1 MNKTALIITTI
12 AALSAVTSV
21 HAEDSYQQR
30 VLFNPSENQLDAESR
45 GHIMIYDGM
54 QLSEVNRAMDEH
66 YDRIENMMFV
76 RTVIP
81 IEFGDDEVE
90 EDGCD

>member
-1 MNKTALIITTI
+1 MLKTTVIIAAITALIAIK
-12 AALSAVTSV
+12 SAQ
-21 HAEDSYQQR
+21 AEDTYQYR
-30 VLFNPSENQLDAESR
+30 VLFTPSENQLEAESR

-54 QLSEVNRAMDEH
+54 QLSEVNLAMDEH

-81 IEFGDDEVE
+81 VEFGDDEIE

>member
-1 MNKTALIITTI
+1 MNKTALVITTI

-21 HAEDSYQQR
+21 HAEDTYQQR
-30 VLFNPSENQLDAESR
+30 VLFNPSENQLEAESR
-45 GHIMIYDGM
+45 GHIMIYDG
-54 QLSEVNRAMDEH
+54 LALEEVNRAMDEH

-81 IEFGDDEVE
+81 VEFGDDEVE
-90 EDGCD
+90 DDGCD

>member
-1 MNKTALIITTI
+1 MKKLALIITATV
-12 AALSAVTSV
+12 ALWAVTSV
-21 HAEDSYQQR
+21 NAEDSYQMK
-30 VLFNPSENQLDAESR
+30 VLFNPSENQLDAEAR

-54 QLSEVNRAMDEH
+54 QLAEVNRAMDEH

-81 IEFGDDEVE
+81 VESGEVELE

>member
-1 MNKTALIITTI
+1 MKKTLLMI
-12 AALSAVTSV
+12 AAIAGLATFNTSSAR
-21 HAEDSYQQR
+21 DDYQYK
-30 VLFNPSENQLDAESR
+30 VLFEPGTGQLEAEAR
-45 GHIMIYDGM
+45 GRIMIYDG
-54 QLSEVNRAMDEH
+54 LYLDEVNLAMDQH

-81 IEFGDDEVE
+81 TDSGVEELE